1 LHGAIDSIQNSAEI
15 IVDNGIAT
23 YYLVCNSH
31 KGGSKMARGIS
42 KIGLI
47 IGMVAIASGVVY
59 FSGVAFASIVPQAWG
74 SWSAHVARIEATNAR
89 TAKIQASAEENS
101 YAIVCED
108 YFEAS
113 FFEKMWKAR
122 NLKWCE
128 KYEDRM
134 PG

>member
-1 LHGAIDSIQNSAEI
+1 
-15 IVDNGIAT
+15 
-23 YYLVCNSH
+23 
-31 KGGSKMARGIS
+31 MARGIS

-47 IGMVAIASGVVY
+47 VAIVAISTGVVY
-59 FSGVAFASIVPQAWG
+59 FSGVAFASIVPQAWS
-74 SWSAHVARIEATNAR
+74 SWSTHVARIQAENAR

-128 KYEDRM
+128 KYADRM